1 MAAMSR
7 AGSVIEPAA
16 GAVRRY
22 HDAKYAVFQRM
33 YADQMAYRA
42 IMVG

>member
-1 MAAMSR
+1 MSR
-7 AGSVIEPAA
+7 AGSVIAP
-16 GAVRRY
+16 GADAIRRF

-42 IMVG
+42 IMAG